1 MIKRVRPPSASED
14 ISGEAS
20 ILPIIARV
28 LAEEGSDGSDL
39 RGRNKSQATARKQRK
54 ANTMNR

>member
-20 ILPIIARV
+20 MLPIIARF
-28 LAEEGSDGSDL
+28 LADEGSVGGDL
-39 RGRNKSQATARKQRK
+39 RWRNKSQVIARKQRK